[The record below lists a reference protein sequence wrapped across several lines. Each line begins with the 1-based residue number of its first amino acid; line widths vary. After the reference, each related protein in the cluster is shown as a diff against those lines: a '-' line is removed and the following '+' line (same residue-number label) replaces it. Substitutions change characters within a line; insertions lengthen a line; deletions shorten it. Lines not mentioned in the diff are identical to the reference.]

1 MTTTL
6 PRRRRPRGVNTKG
19 AALQQSP
26 GAKGFTLPEYLESHE
41 VGALIAAA
49 PNPQARLLILVQW
62 RAGLRISEAL
72 ALETRDL
79 RLNTDRP
86 TLSVRKGKGSRT
98 RTVPVHPELQ
108 SALIAATSY
117 GAVASGPLIGV
128 SRTTAWRW
136 VQQAAKRAADAGQID
151 HGRRVGT
158 HTLRH
163 SYARHLLLNGIPLN
177 YLSRWLGHASI
188 QTTLIYLEL
197 VPDPAGSLA
206 SVP

>member
-1 MTTTL
+1 MTTAL

-86 TLSVRKGKGSRT
+86 TLNVRKGKGKGSRT
-98 RTVPVHPELQ
+98 RTVPCIPNFSRPLSLPPVTARWPE
-108 SALIAATSY
+108 A
-117 GAVASGPLIGV
+117 P
-128 SRTTAWRW
+128 
-136 VQQAAKRAADAGQID
+136 
-151 HGRRVGT
+151 
-158 HTLRH
+158 
-163 SYARHLLLNGIPLN
+163 
-177 YLSRWLGHASI
+177 
-188 QTTLIYLEL
+188 
-197 VPDPAGSLA
+197 
-206 SVP
+206 